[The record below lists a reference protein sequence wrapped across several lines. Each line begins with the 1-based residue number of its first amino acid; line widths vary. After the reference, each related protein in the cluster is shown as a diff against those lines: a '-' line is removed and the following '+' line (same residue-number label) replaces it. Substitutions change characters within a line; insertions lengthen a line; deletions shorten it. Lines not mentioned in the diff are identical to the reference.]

1 MLANIEPRR
10 LLDQWWQT
18 TVQVVLDVQ
27 SVNDSNGAMTQ
38 NILLVVGGYLF
49 GSISTAII
57 VCKLMGLPDPRS
69 AGSRNPGA
77 TNVAR
82 LGGKQAAA
90 LTLAGDML
98 KGLVPV
104 LIAKALNADPA
115 ILAATAL
122 AAFLGHL
129 YPVFFSFQG
138 GKGVATAL
146 GVIYGL
152 YWPVGL
158 LTTGIWLAMAI
169 VFRYS
174 SLAALTAILLTPP
187 AFMWLLPEKPIVIA
201 MVMLTVLL
209 YWRHRS
215 NIADLLSGKE
225 GKISFGKRDNV

>member
-1 MLANIEPRR
+1 VRFNIEPRR
-10 LLDQWWQT
+10 RLDQSQAPLA
-18 TVQVVLDVQ
+18 QFALDARP
-27 SVNDSNGAMTQ
+27 VNDSNGAMTQ
-38 NILLVVGGYLF
+38 NILLIAGGYLF

-57 VCKLMGLPDPRS
+57 VCKLMGLPDPRTT
-69 AGSRNPGA
+69 GSRNPGA

-82 LGGKQAAA
+82 LGGKKAAA

-104 LIAKALNADPA
+104 LIAHALHASPT

-129 YPVFFSFQG
+129 YPVFFGFQG

-174 SLAALTAILLTPP
+174 SLAALTAILLTPLC
-187 AFMWLLPEKPIVIA
+187 FLWLLPERPIIIA
-201 MVMLTVLL
+201 MVVLTALL

-215 NIADLLSGKE
+215 NIANLLSGKE
-225 GKISFGKRDNV
+225 DKISFGKH